1 MGAEAEGRKG
11 LMGQDEEGAC
21 EGSKQRIHLS
31 PVFTTEG
38 QGKRGGDT
46 ETDNNDLC
54 MLKRHK
60 QTHNFVC

>member
-1 MGAEAEGRKG
+1 MSYQVSGASCQGEMGAEAEGRKG

-38 QGKRGGDT
+38 QGKRGGD
-46 ETDNNDLC
+46 L
-54 MLKRHK
+54 
-60 QTHNFVC
+60 